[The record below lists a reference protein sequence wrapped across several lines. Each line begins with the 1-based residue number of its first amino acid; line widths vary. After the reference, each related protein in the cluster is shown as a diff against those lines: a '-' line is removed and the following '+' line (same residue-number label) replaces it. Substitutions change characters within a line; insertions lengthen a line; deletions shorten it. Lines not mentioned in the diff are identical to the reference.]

1 MADEEDI
8 LANTMS
14 VDDYFDEL
22 ITLLYYTSPLST
34 DSKLTSSKSKIRCN
48 QFFAFLNPQLS
59 TKHPTPIDYVEIEDS
74 MKSMLR
80 ICQLSI
86 LKSKIG
92 LRRIIIST

>member
-34 DSKLTSSKSKIRCN
+34 PHRL
-48 QFFAFLNPQLS
+48 
-59 TKHPTPIDYVEIEDS
+59 
-74 MKSMLR
+74 
-80 ICQLSI
+80 
-86 LKSKIG
+86 
-92 LRRIIIST
+92 